1 MNTPSPVKFGK
12 YYLLEKI
19 ATGGMAELY
28 RAKLTGAE
36 GFEKLIAIKKIL
48 QHLNS
53 EDKLVS
59 SFIDE
64 AKLAAL
70 IHHPNIVQVYDF
82 GFMNETYYIAMEYLF
97 GKDLRFTIKRTIEKN
112 ISIDLEISLYIV
124 SQLLSGLEYAHT
136 LKDFSGKPLKIIHR
150 DIGPQNIFITYD
162 GQVKIIDF
170 GIAKAATQ
178 DTNTQIGTIKGK
190 VSYMSPEQA
199 NGDEIDHRSD
209 IFSAGIVLYE
219 LLSLRKMYDGD
230 TFQVLAKARN
240 ATFEPLENITGGL
253 PKSIYGILN
262 KSLEKNPDKRYQT
275 AESMLKDIDSFM
287 VENSIRLYQ
296 KDLSSFMK
304 YLFDTENDEIN
315 TQTIVN
321 PNFFGSNQN
330 DDNNST
336 IITDDEFSKR
346 NAPDPRKIIFNQI
359 PKTRKIVYCVL
370 FILISALFVFA
381 YGEGGKNRI
390 GKLVDTVIERSKDIE
405 ADRAQEE
412 IMQGVSA
419 LERKNYSESVSL
431 FENVLKN
438 NPSSL
443 DRMIFHYSKALTAL
457 GETLMASNQS
467 DAKSTLEKSY
477 KINPE
482 NSKTCFLLGKI
493 YTVLKNNRKALEYY
507 EKAAVLDPANP
518 DVYFNMGYSYAV
530 LDDYGK
536 AKEMYR
542 KVIEFAPSFV
552 DQAYFNLALIEEK
565 TGMKKEALEHMKK
578 ALEIN
583 PLNSNAARFL
593 ETKNY

>member
-1 MNTPSPVKFGK
+1 MF
-12 YYLLEKI
+12 
-19 ATGGMAELY
+19 
-28 RAKLTGAE
+28 RAKLTGAQ

-82 GFMNETYYIAMEYLF
+82 GYMNETYYIAMEYLF
-97 GKDLRFTIKRTIEKN
+97 GKDLRFTIKRTIEKST
-112 ISIDLEISLYIV
+112 SIDFEISLYIV
-124 SQLLSGLEYAHT
+124 SQLLSGLDYAHT
-136 LKDFSGKPLKIIHR
+136 LKDFSGNPLKIIHR

-199 NGDEIDHRSD
+199 NGDVVDHRSD

-219 LLSLRKMYDGD
+219 LLTLRKMYEGD

-240 ATFEPLENITGGL
+240 ASFEPIENINPNF
-253 PKSIYGILN
+253 PKAIYGILT
-262 KSLEKNPDKRYQT
+262 KALEKNPDRRYQT
-275 AESMLKDIDSFM
+275 AESMLQDIDSFM
-287 VENSIRLYQ
+287 VDNSIRLYQ

-304 YLFDTENDEIN
+304 YLFDEENEDFK

-321 PNFFGSNQN
+321 TNYFEVPQN
-330 DDNNST
+330 DDNNCT
-336 IITDDEFSKR
+336 IITADVHTKNEYKKHIFDLLSK
-346 NAPDPRKIIFNQI
+346 K
-359 PKTRKIVYCVL
+359 RKIVYGASFFLTMAL
-370 FILISALFVFA
+370 FIFA
-381 YGEGGKNRI
+381 YGDGGKVRI
-390 GKLVDTVIERSKDIE
+390 ERIVDNVVERSKGIKADHDE
-405 ADRAQEE
+405 AE

-419 LERKNYSESVSL
+419 LERKNYKEAVAL
-431 FENVLKN
+431 FENALKN
-438 NPSSL
+438 NPSSF
-443 DRMIFHYSKALTAL
+443 DRILFHYSKALTAM
-457 GETLMASNQS
+457 GETLMASSQS
-467 DAKSTLEKSY
+467 EARITLEKSY

-482 NSKTCFLLGKI
+482 NSQTCFLLGKI
-493 YTVLKNNRKALEYY
+493 FTVLKNNRTALEYY
-507 EKAAVLDPANP
+507 EKAAALDPANP

-542 KVIEFAPSFV
+542 EVIDFAPSFV

-565 TGMKKEALEHMKK
+565 TGMKKDAIEHMKK

-583 PLNSNAARFL
+583 PLNTNAARFL
-593 ETKNY
+593 ETKKL

>member
-19 ATGGMAELY
+19 ATGGMAELF

-70 IHHPNIVQVYDF
+70 LHHPNIVQVYDF
-82 GFMNETYYIAMEYLF
+82 GYMNDTYYIAMEYLF
-97 GKDLRFTIKRTIEKN
+97 GKDLRFTFKRTIEKN
-112 ISIDLEISLYIV
+112 ISIDIEISLYIV
-124 SQLLSGLEYAHT
+124 SQLLSGLDYAHT
-136 LKDFSGKPLKIIHR
+136 LNDFSGKPLKIIHR

-199 NGDEIDHRSD
+199 NGDVVDHRSD
-209 IFSAGIVLYE
+209 VFSAGIVLYE
-219 LLSLRKMYDGD
+219 LLTLRKMYEGD

-240 ATFEPLENITGGL
+240 ASFESLENINGNL
-253 PKSIYGILN
+253 PKSIYGIV
-262 KSLEKNPDKRYQT
+262 KKALEKNPDNRYQT
-275 AESMLKDIDSFM
+275 AEAMLTDIESFII
-287 VENSIRLYQ
+287 ENSIRFNQ

-304 YLFDTENDEIN
+304 YLFDTENEDFK

-321 PNFFGSNQN
+321 ENLFEVSQN
-330 DDNNST
+330 DNNST
-336 IITDDEFSKR
+336 IITTDEHSEKKEPGFKKKILDQLSTT
-346 NAPDPRKIIFNQI
+346 RKIIYGVSFFL
-359 PKTRKIVYCVL
+359 TMV
-370 FILISALFVFA
+370 LFVFA
-381 YGEGGKNRI
+381 YGDGGKLRI
-390 GKLVDTVIERSKDIE
+390 EKIVDNVVERSKSFKEDHAE
-405 ADRAQEE
+405 AE
-412 IMQGVSA
+412 IMKGVSA
-419 LERKNYSESVSL
+419 LEQKNYKDAVSR

-443 DRMIFHYSKALTAL
+443 DRIIFHYSKALTAL
-457 GETLMASNQS
+457 GETLMTSNQS
-467 DAKSTLEKSY
+467 EAKNTLEKSY

-482 NSKTCFLLGKI
+482 NSQTCFLLGKI
-493 YTVLKNNRKALEYY
+493 YTVLKNNRTALEHY
-507 EKAAVLDPANP
+507 ERAALLNPANP

-542 KVIEFAPSFV
+542 KVIDFAPSFV

-583 PLNSNAARFL
+583 PLNANAARFL
-593 ETKNY
+593 ETKNL

>member
-1 MNTPSPVKFGK
+1 MF
-12 YYLLEKI
+12 
-19 ATGGMAELY
+19 

-82 GFMNETYYIAMEYLF
+82 GYMNETYYIAMEYLF

-112 ISIDLEISLYIV
+112 ISIDFEISLYIV
-124 SQLLSGLEYAHT
+124 SQLLSGLDYAHT
-136 LKDFSGKPLKIIHR
+136 LKDLSGKPLKIIHR

-199 NGDEIDHRSD
+199 NGDVVDHRSD

-219 LLSLRKMYDGD
+219 LLTLRKMYEGD

-240 ATFEPLENITGGL
+240 ASFESLENINGNF

-262 KSLEKNPDKRYQT
+262 KALEKNPDNRYQT
-275 AESMLKDIDSFM
+275 AESMMKDIDSFM
-287 VENSIRLYQ
+287 VENSIRFYQ

-304 YLFDTENDEIN
+304 FLFDTENEDFK

-321 PNFFGSNQN
+321 ANCFEVSQN
-330 DDNNST
+330 DNNST
-336 IITDDEFSKR
+336 IITTGEHSEKKEPEFKKKIFDQLSST
-346 NAPDPRKIIFNQI
+346 RKIIYGASFFL
-359 PKTRKIVYCVL
+359 TMVL
-370 FILISALFVFA
+370 FIFA
-381 YGEGGKNRI
+381 YGDGGKLRI
-390 GKLVDTVIERSKDIE
+390 ERIVDNVIERSKGIQADHDE
-405 ADRAQEE
+405 AE
-412 IMQGVSA
+412 IIQGVTA
-419 LERKNYSESVSL
+419 LEQKNYKKAVSL

-443 DRMIFHYSKALTAL
+443 DRIIFHYSKALTAL
-457 GETLMASNQS
+457 GETLMASSQS
-467 DAKSTLEKSY
+467 EAKITLEKSY

-482 NSKTCFLLGKI
+482 NSQTCFLLGKM
-493 YTVLKNNRKALEYY
+493 YTVLKNNRTALEYY
-507 EKAAVLDPANP
+507 ERAASLDPANP

-542 KVIEFAPSFV
+542 KVIDFAPSFV

-565 TGMKKEALEHMKK
+565 TGMKKESIEHMKK

-583 PLNSNAARFL
+583 PLNTNAARFL
-593 ETKNY
+593 ETKNL

>member
-1 MNTPSPVKFGK
+1 MF
-12 YYLLEKI
+12 
-19 ATGGMAELY
+19 
-28 RAKLTGAE
+28 RAKLTGAQ

-48 QHLNS
+48 HHLNS

-82 GFMNETYYIAMEYLF
+82 GYMNETYYIAMEYLF
-97 GKDLRFTIKRTIEKN
+97 GKDLRFTIKRTIEKS
-112 ISIDLEISLYIV
+112 ISIDFEISLYIV
-124 SQLLSGLEYAHT
+124 SQLLSGLDYAHT
-136 LKDFSGKPLKIIHR
+136 LKDFSGNPLKIIHR

-199 NGDEIDHRSD
+199 NGDVVDHRSD

-219 LLSLRKMYDGD
+219 LLTLRKMYEGD

-240 ATFEPLENITGGL
+240 ASFEPIENINPNF
-253 PKSIYGILN
+253 PKAIYGILT
-262 KSLEKNPDKRYQT
+262 KALEKNPDRRYQT
-275 AESMLKDIDSFM
+275 AESMLQDIDSFM
-287 VENSIRLYQ
+287 VDNSIRLYQ

-304 YLFDTENDEIN
+304 YLFDEENEDFK
-315 TQTIVN
+315 TQAIVN
-321 PNFFGSNQN
+321 TNYFEVPQN

-336 IITDDEFSKR
+336 IITADVHTKNEYKENIFDLLSKK
-346 NAPDPRKIIFNQI
+346 RKIIYGVLLSL
-359 PKTRKIVYCVL
+359 TMAL
-370 FILISALFVFA
+370 FIFA
-381 YGEGGKNRI
+381 YGDGGKLR
-390 GKLVDTVIERSKDIE
+390 IERIVDNFFERSNGIKADHDE
-405 ADRAQEE
+405 AE
-412 IMQGVSA
+412 IMRGISA
-419 LERKNYSESVSL
+419 LERKNYKEAVAL
-431 FENVLKN
+431 FENALKN

-443 DRMIFHYSKALTAL
+443 DRILFHYSKALTGM
-457 GETLMASNQS
+457 GETLMASSQS
-467 DAKSTLEKSY
+467 EAKNTLEKSY

-482 NSKTCFLLGKI
+482 NSQTCFLLGKI
-493 YTVLKNNRKALEYY
+493 FTVLKNNQTALEYY
-507 EKAAVLDPANP
+507 EKAAALDPTNP

-542 KVIEFAPSFV
+542 KVIDFAPSFV

-565 TGMKKEALEHMKK
+565 TGMKKDAIEHMKK

-583 PLNSNAARFL
+583 PLNINAARFL
-593 ETKNY
+593 ETKKL

>member
-19 ATGGMAELY
+19 ATGGMAELF

-70 IHHPNIVQVYDF
+70 LHHPNIVQVYDF
-82 GFMNETYYIAMEYLF
+82 GYMNETYYIAMEYLF
-97 GKDLRFTIKRTIEKN
+97 GKDLRFTIKRTIEKS
-112 ISIDLEISLYIV
+112 ISIDFEISLYIV
-124 SQLLSGLEYAHT
+124 SQLFSGLDYAHS
-136 LKDFSGKPLKIIHR
+136 LKDFSGNPLKIIHR

-199 NGDEIDHRSD
+199 NGDVVDHRSD

-219 LLSLRKMYDGD
+219 LLTLRKMYEGD

-240 ATFEPLENITGGL
+240 ASFEPIENINPNY
-253 PKSIYGILN
+253 PKSIYGILT
-262 KSLEKNPDKRYQT
+262 KALEKNPDRRYQS
-275 AESMLKDIDSFM
+275 AESMLQDIDSFM

-304 YLFDTENDEIN
+304 YLFDEENEDFK
-315 TQTIVN
+315 TQTIVDAN
-321 PNFFGSNQN
+321 LFGVPHNE
-330 DDNNST
+330 DNNST
-336 IITDDEFSKR
+336 IITADEHTK
-346 NAPDPRKIIFNQI
+346 NNDPEYKKNIFDLLS
-359 PKTRKIVYCVL
+359 KTRIIVYGASFFLTMAL
-370 FILISALFVFA
+370 FIFA
-381 YGEGGKNRI
+381 YGNDGKVRI
-390 GKLVDTVIERSKDIE
+390 ERIVGNVVERSKSIMANHDE
-405 ADRAQEE
+405 AE

-419 LERKNYSESVSL
+419 LERKNYKVAVEL
-431 FENVLKN
+431 FEKALKN

-443 DRMIFHYSKALTAL
+443 DRIQFHYSKALTAM
-457 GETLMASNQS
+457 GETLMASSQS
-467 DAKSTLEKSY
+467 EAKISLEKSY
-477 KINPE
+477 KINPK
-482 NSKTCFLLGKI
+482 NSQTCFLLGKI
-493 YTVLKNNRKALEYY
+493 FTVLKNNQSALDYY
-507 EKAAVLDPANP
+507 EKAAALDPANP

-536 AKEMYR
+536 AKEMYS
-542 KVIEFAPSFV
+542 KVIDFSPSFV

-565 TGMKKEALEHMKK
+565 TGMIKEAIEHMKK

-583 PLNSNAARFL
+583 PLNTNAARFL
-593 ETKNY
+593 ETKNL

>member
-19 ATGGMAELY
+19 ATGGMAELF

-70 IHHPNIVQVYDF
+70 LHHPNIVQVYDF
-82 GFMNETYYIAMEYLF
+82 GYMNETYYIAMEYLF
-97 GKDLRFTIKRTIEKN
+97 GKDLRFTIKRTIEKS
-112 ISIDLEISLYIV
+112 ISIDFEISLYIV
-124 SQLLSGLEYAHT
+124 SQLLSGLDYAHS
-136 LKDFSGKPLKIIHR
+136 LKDFSGNPLKIIHR

-199 NGDEIDHRSD
+199 NGDVVDHRSD

-219 LLSLRKMYDGD
+219 LLTLRKMYEGD

-240 ATFEPLENITGGL
+240 ASFEPIENINPNF
-253 PKSIYGILN
+253 PKSIYGILT
-262 KSLEKNPDKRYQT
+262 KALEKNPDRRYQS
-275 AESMLKDIDSFM
+275 AESMLQDIDSFM

-304 YLFDTENDEIN
+304 YLFDEENEDFK
-315 TQTIVN
+315 TQTIVDAN
-321 PNFFGSNQN
+321 LFGVPHNE
-330 DDNNST
+330 DNNST
-336 IITDDEFSKR
+336 IITADEHTK
-346 NAPDPRKIIFNQI
+346 NNDPEYKKNIFDLLS
-359 PKTRKIVYCVL
+359 KTRIIVYGASFFLTMAL
-370 FILISALFVFA
+370 FIFA
-381 YGEGGKNRI
+381 YGNDGKVRI
-390 GKLVDTVIERSKDIE
+390 ERIVGNVVERSKSIMANHDE
-405 ADRAQEE
+405 AE

-419 LERKNYSESVSL
+419 LERKNYKVAVEL
-431 FENVLKN
+431 FEKALKN

-443 DRMIFHYSKALTAL
+443 DRIQFHYSKALTAM
-457 GETLMASNQS
+457 GETLMASSQS
-467 DAKSTLEKSY
+467 EAKISLEKSY
-477 KINPE
+477 KINPK
-482 NSKTCFLLGKI
+482 NSQTCFLLGKI
-493 YTVLKNNRKALEYY
+493 FTVLKNNQSALDYY
-507 EKAAVLDPANP
+507 EKAAALDPANP

-536 AKEMYR
+536 AKEMYS
-542 KVIEFAPSFV
+542 KVIDFSPSFV

-565 TGMKKEALEHMKK
+565 TGMKKEAIEHMKK

-583 PLNSNAARFL
+583 PLNTNAARFL
-593 ETKNY
+593 ETKNL

>member
-19 ATGGMAELY
+19 ATGGMAELF

-70 IHHPNIVQVYDF
+70 LHHPNIVQVYDF
-82 GFMNETYYIAMEYLF
+82 GYMNETYYIAMEYLF
-97 GKDLRFTIKRTIEKN
+97 GKDLRFTIKRTIEKS
-112 ISIDLEISLYIV
+112 ISIDFEISLYIV
-124 SQLLSGLEYAHT
+124 SQLLSGLDYAHS
-136 LKDFSGKPLKIIHR
+136 LKDFSGNPLKIIHR

-199 NGDEIDHRSD
+199 NGDVVDHRSD

-219 LLSLRKMYDGD
+219 LLTLRKMYEGD

-240 ATFEPLENITGGL
+240 ASFEPIENINPNY
-253 PKSIYGILN
+253 PKSIYGILT
-262 KSLEKNPDKRYQT
+262 KALEKNPDRRYQS
-275 AESMLKDIDSFM
+275 AESMLQDIDSFM

-304 YLFDTENDEIN
+304 YLFDEENEDFK
-315 TQTIVN
+315 TQTIVDAN
-321 PNFFGSNQN
+321 LFGVPHNE
-330 DDNNST
+330 DNNST
-336 IITDDEFSKR
+336 IITADEHTK
-346 NAPDPRKIIFNQI
+346 NNDPEYKKNIFDLLS
-359 PKTRKIVYCVL
+359 KTRIIVYGASFFLTMAL
-370 FILISALFVFA
+370 FIFA
-381 YGEGGKNRI
+381 YGNDGKVRI
-390 GKLVDTVIERSKDIE
+390 ERIVGNVVERSKSIMANHDE
-405 ADRAQEE
+405 AE

-419 LERKNYSESVSL
+419 LERKNYKVAVEL
-431 FENVLKN
+431 FEKALKN

-443 DRMIFHYSKALTAL
+443 DRIQFHYSKALTAM
-457 GETLMASNQS
+457 GETLMASSQS
-467 DAKSTLEKSY
+467 EAKISLEKSY
-477 KINPE
+477 KINPK
-482 NSKTCFLLGKI
+482 NSQTCFLLGKI
-493 YTVLKNNRKALEYY
+493 FTVLKNNQSALDYY
-507 EKAAVLDPANP
+507 EKAAALDPANP

-536 AKEMYR
+536 AKEMYS
-542 KVIEFAPSFV
+542 KVIDFSPSFV

-565 TGMKKEALEHMKK
+565 TGMKKEAIEHMKK

-583 PLNSNAARFL
+583 PLNTNAARFL
-593 ETKNY
+593 ETKNL

>member
-19 ATGGMAELY
+19 ATGGMAELF

-70 IHHPNIVQVYDF
+70 LHHPNIVQVYDF
-82 GFMNETYYIAMEYLF
+82 GYMNETYYIAMEYLF
-97 GKDLRFTIKRTIEKN
+97 GKDLRFTIKRTIEKS
-112 ISIDLEISLYIV
+112 ISIDFETSLYIV
-124 SQLLSGLEYAHT
+124 SQLLSGLDYAHS
-136 LKDFSGKPLKIIHR
+136 LKDFSGNPLKIIHR

-199 NGDEIDHRSD
+199 NGDVVDHRSD

-219 LLSLRKMYDGD
+219 LLTLRKMYEGD

-240 ATFEPLENITGGL
+240 ASFEPIENIN
-253 PKSIYGILN
+253 PNFPESIYGILT
-262 KSLEKNPDKRYQT
+262 KALEKNPDRRYQSS
-275 AESMLKDIDSFM
+275 ESMLQDIDSFM

-296 KDLSSFMK
+296 KDLSAFMK
-304 YLFDTENDEIN
+304 YLFDEENEDFK

-321 PNFFGSNQN
+321 ANFFGIPHNE
-330 DDNNST
+330 DNNST
-336 IITDDEFSKR
+336 IITADEHTKNNDPEYKKNIFDLLSK
-346 NAPDPRKIIFNQI
+346 K
-359 PKTRKIVYCVL
+359 RKIVYGASFFLTIAL
-370 FILISALFVFA
+370 FIFA
-381 YGEGGKNRI
+381 YGNGGKVRI
-390 GKLVDTVIERSKDIE
+390 ERIVGNVVERSKSIMANYDE
-405 ADRAQEE
+405 AD

-419 LERKNYSESVSL
+419 LERKNYKEAVEL
-431 FENVLKN
+431 FEKALKN

-443 DRMIFHYSKALTAL
+443 DKIQFHYSKALTAM
-457 GETLMASNQS
+457 GETLMATSQS
-467 DAKSTLEKSY
+467 EAKISLEKSY

-482 NSKTCFLLGKI
+482 NSQTCFLLGKI
-493 YTVLKNNRKALEYY
+493 FTVLKNNRSALDYY
-507 EKAAVLDPANP
+507 EKAAALDPANP

-536 AKEMYR
+536 AKEMYS
-542 KVIEFAPSFV
+542 KVIDFSPSFV

-565 TGMKKEALEHMKK
+565 TGMKKEAIEHMKK

-583 PLNSNAARFL
+583 PLNANAARFL
-593 ETKNY
+593 ETKNL

>member
-1 MNTPSPVKFGK
+1 MNTPTPVKFGK

-19 ATGGMAELY
+19 ATGGMAELF
-28 RAKLTGAE
+28 RAKLTGAQ

-82 GFMNETYYIAMEYLF
+82 GYMNETYYIAMEYLF
-97 GKDLRFTIKRTIEKN
+97 GKDLRFTIKRTIEKST
-112 ISIDLEISLYIV
+112 SIDFEISLYIV
-124 SQLLSGLEYAHT
+124 SQLLSGLDYAHT
-136 LKDFSGKPLKIIHR
+136 LKDFSGNPLKIIHR

-199 NGDEIDHRSD
+199 NGDVVDHRSD

-219 LLSLRKMYDGD
+219 LLTLRKMYEGD

-240 ATFEPLENITGGL
+240 ASFEPIENINPNF
-253 PKSIYGILN
+253 PKAIYGILT
-262 KSLEKNPDKRYQT
+262 KALEKNPDRRYQT
-275 AESMLKDIDSFM
+275 AESMLQDIDSFM
-287 VENSIRLYQ
+287 VDNSIRLYQ

-304 YLFDTENDEIN
+304 YLFDEENEDFK

-321 PNFFGSNQN
+321 TNYFEVPQN
-330 DDNNST
+330 DDNNCT
-336 IITDDEFSKR
+336 IITADVHTKNEYKKHIFDLLSK
-346 NAPDPRKIIFNQI
+346 K
-359 PKTRKIVYCVL
+359 RKIVYGASFFLTMAL
-370 FILISALFVFA
+370 FIFA
-381 YGEGGKNRI
+381 YGDGGKVRI
-390 GKLVDTVIERSKDIE
+390 ERIVDNVVERSKGIKADHDE
-405 ADRAQEE
+405 AE

-419 LERKNYSESVSL
+419 LERKNYKEAVAL
-431 FENVLKN
+431 FENALKN
-438 NPSSL
+438 NPSSF
-443 DRMIFHYSKALTAL
+443 DRILFHYSKALTAM
-457 GETLMASNQS
+457 GETLMASSQS
-467 DAKSTLEKSY
+467 EARITLEKSY

-482 NSKTCFLLGKI
+482 NSQTCFLLGKI
-493 YTVLKNNRKALEYY
+493 FTVLKNNRTALEYY
-507 EKAAVLDPANP
+507 EKAAALDPANP

-542 KVIEFAPSFV
+542 EVIDFAPSFV

-565 TGMKKEALEHMKK
+565 TGMKKDAIEHMKK

-583 PLNSNAARFL
+583 PLNTNAARFL
-593 ETKNY
+593 ETKKL